1 MKAPNL
7 EANPQL
13 AQKHKTTNLA
23 YGVDQ
28 GNGGVDQAY
37 GSRFWCSAYLKSQ
50 EWTEGTTLQSNS
62 SQRVNQQTG
71 DFPWGFPIAV
81 CNSQVSLSELHR
93 PIFQIRFGFD
103 PIWV

>member
-37 GSRFWCSAYLKSQ
+37 GSRFRCSAYLKSQ
-50 EWTEGTTLQSNS
+50 E
-62 SQRVNQQTG
+62 
-71 DFPWGFPIAV
+71 
-81 CNSQVSLSELHR
+81 
-93 PIFQIRFGFD
+93 
-103 PIWV
+103 